1 MLAMSEVNCIKT
13 LRNEKGLSISAVA
26 TAMKVNWRTAKKYGD
41 GEQLPQ
47 EKLYIKKGMMY
58 EEKWGEI
65 VSDWLEEDLKVKKK
79 LRRTNKKMYE
89 DLQSMGFEGSYRTVC
104 NYIQEWRSAEDDELS
119 KGHERLNH
127 PEGEAQ
133 LDFGTMEAVQDGEI
147 MDVHALVM
155 SFPASNTGFA
165 VPMPGENLECFL
177 SGLQQLFKQ
186 AGGVPISL
194 RIDNLTPAVKKVRKR
209 DSEAELTEAFLHFQN
224 YYGFQ
229 VQVCNPESGNEK
241 GHVERKVGYVR
252 YNFFSTP
259 PVIKDLEDLGEKLE
273 QQLKKDRQRLHYKKE
288 ELIED
293 LWIREQKQLLKLPE
307 KPYPV
312 FKQFAIKFNK
322 YNEFKL
328 DQHFIHVPRA
338 RNYVQLYCITYW
350 DKFKVITNDGEILL
364 TDARPYMKK
373 RRFIPWKDI
382 LKDWLKKPRVIGHS
396 RYTPYLP
403 TRIKEYL
410 TVPSLALRKQRINQL
425 ITLLVNHDMKEIDQ
439 NFYDYIAKNI
449 EEQEHPYG
457 VNWTDYDA
465 LSPKGTGV
473 TTHE

>member
-1 MLAMSEVNCIKT
+1 
-13 LRNEKGLSISAVA
+13 
-26 TAMKVNWRTAKKYGD
+26 
-41 GEQLPQ
+41 
-47 EKLYIKKGMMY
+47 
-58 EEKWGEI
+58 
-65 VSDWLEEDLKVKKK
+65 
-79 LRRTNKKMYE
+79 
-89 DLQSMGFEGSYRTVC
+89 
-104 NYIQEWRSAEDDELS
+104 
-119 KGHERLNH
+119 
-127 PEGEAQ
+127 
-133 LDFGTMEAVQDGEI
+133 
-147 MDVHALVM
+147 
-155 SFPASNTGFA
+155 
-165 VPMPGENLECFL
+165 MPGENLECFL
-177 SGLQQLFKQ
+177 SGLQQLFEQ
-186 AGGVPISL
+186 AGGVPISI
-194 RIDNLTPAVKKVRKR
+194 RIDNLTPAVKKVRKG
-209 DSEAELTEAFLHFQN
+209 DTEAELTEAFRHFQN

-259 PVIKDLEDLGEKLE
+259 PVIRDLEDLGEKLE

-293 LWIREQKQLLKLPE
+293 LWMREQKQLLKLPE

-410 TVPSLALRKQRINQL
+410 TVPSLALRKQRINEL